1 MTYLNPVRLHFAGQF
16 QADPSTVN
24 NDVRHFD
31 APEFQPGWQ
40 QPDDNSGPNGWWN
53 PDGSGSWRLVGINVT
68 SVAVPPPP
76 AGSPANPTPDP
87 AIGLQVASNASRVAG
102 KLVDLDPYQQGCSQI
117 WGLNVRLTDGA
128 TDFFSGPF
136 AVAPFADLWFRAQG
150 SGGDMKMGAFWQSV
164 IGPVTI
170 DNSINSPV
178 LQQLAAA
185 SPTGMLSI
193 KFNVDGYNNNTGST
207 GFTLGRCVGTIG
219 PALADEPQHFVL
231 GRQLFPDMVPANN
244 FSPLQPLYFMQAVVD
259 ETTSTIY
266 ADFGNALPT
275 ITPGSDLFGIGKLEI
290 GWLDERDV
298 FTSLGTLEESVYTAP
313 GWYEQTAGIV
323 EFPLS
328 SAADLH
334 NAVTRRLG
342 VQVTTVSSGGTTL
355 RVWVKEN
362 QDGLHCRADDFVHR
376 LNPPFGNTPGDTAQV
391 TVWASQYG
399 KPLANAPVSVSF
411 DPTQLSGGAPYPNDP
426 LTMNITAPPVA
437 APANAIWVGGTQP
450 AANAT
455 FSNATITT
463 GTSGNVTLAINC
475 ADPGNARPF
484 VNSSVPDSSVD
495 GQVYGVRC
503 MNGPVATA
511 IGNPPNV
518 FFANN
523 PPLTT
528 FGFNPSDVISLL
540 VWSGYPMPAPGVTPQ
555 WSDVAPI
562 LAQYAVL
569 YPVMDQLIDLTNEQ
583 EVNAQAQLL
592 HLAFA
597 LPASDPNSMPVTRD
611 LSAAK
616 RATLLAYLAA
626 QTSISPTVTGAA
638 PQGKPVVI
646 QRKRAAAPPPAAPGA
661 PPATALDSEVT
672 PRDSKTIAM
681 RNRLGSRNQ

>member
-1 MTYLNPVRLHFAGQF
+1 VTYLNPVRLHFAGQF

-31 APEFQPGWQ
+31 TPEFQKGWQ
-40 QPDDNSGPNGWWN
+40 QLGDNSGPNGWWN

-76 AGSPANPTPDP
+76 PGSPTNPRPDA
-87 AIGLQVASNASRVAG
+87 AIGLQVASSGSRVAG
-102 KLVDLDPYQQGCSQI
+102 KIVDLDPYQQGCSQI
-117 WGLNVRLTDGA
+117 WGLNVRLTNGA

-136 AVAPFADLWFRAQG
+136 AVAAFADLWNRAQS
-150 SGGDMKMGAFWQSV
+150 SGGDMRMGAFWQSV

-178 LQQLAAA
+178 LHQLAAA

-193 KFNVDGYNNNTGST
+193 KFNVDGFNNNTGST

-219 PALADEPQHFVL
+219 PALADEPQQFVL
-231 GRQLFPDMVPANN
+231 GRQLFPDLASN
-244 FSPLQPLYFMQAVVD
+244 SLAPLQPLYFMQAVVD

-290 GWLDERDV
+290 GWLDASSN
-298 FTSLGTLEESVYTAP
+298 FNSLGTLDESVYTAA

-328 SAADLH
+328 STDLA
-334 NAVTRRLG
+334 NTKTNLLAI
-342 VQVTTVSSGGTTL
+342 QVTTTAKGKTTSAVWL
-355 RVWVKEN
+355 REN
-362 QDGLHCRADDFVHR
+362 QDGLHCRADNFVHR

-399 KPLANAPVSVSF
+399 KPLANAPISVSF
-411 DPTQLSGGAPYPNDP
+411 DPSQLSGGAPYPNDP
-426 LTMNITAPPVA
+426 LTKNITAPPVA
-437 APANAIWVGGTQP
+437 TPTNAIWVGSTQP
-450 AANAT
+450 TDAT
-455 FSNATITT
+455 DPWPNATITT
-463 GTSGNVTLAINC
+463 GTSGNVTLTINC

-484 VNSSVPDSSVD
+484 VNSSVPNSSID

-511 IGNPPNV
+511 VGNPPNV
-518 FFANN
+518 FFDQN
-523 PPLTT
+523 PPPTT

-540 VWSGYPMPAPGVTPQ
+540 VWSGYPMPSSGVTPQ

-569 YPVMDQLIDLTNEQ
+569 YPVMDQLIDLTNQQ

-592 HLAFA
+592 YLAFS
-597 LPASDPNSMPVTRD
+597 LPITDPNSMPVTRD

-646 QRKRAAAPPPAAPGA
+646 QRKRAAAPPPAPSG
-661 PPATALDSEVT
+661 PSATELDSEIIT

-681 RNRLGSRNQ
+681 RNRLSTRKK